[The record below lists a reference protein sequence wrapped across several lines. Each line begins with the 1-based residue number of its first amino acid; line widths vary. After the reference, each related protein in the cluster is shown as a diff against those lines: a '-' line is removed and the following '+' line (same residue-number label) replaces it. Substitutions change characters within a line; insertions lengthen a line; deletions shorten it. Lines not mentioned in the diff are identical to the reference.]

1 MRKTLFI
8 IVMLLARTALPQVFP
23 LQVSSQLVPPYS
35 PYLSDYAAPGSQ
47 VFMVQVRAND
57 LTLTNYPFKLR
68 IRIEGVGI
76 DIRTRHDFTPPPL
89 VLHGGGIPEILYGE
103 DLAAYFDA
111 DALDF
116 SGYSRVEYQR
126 TARLPEG
133 VYRFSVEVLDYYRGS
148 VVSNTGATTAWII
161 LNDPP
166 VLNLPAQRS
175 TVIVQDPQS
184 ILFTW
189 TPRHTGSPNAA
200 FTTAYTFTL
209 VEIWPDQR
217 NPNDAF
223 LTQSPLYETSTTQN
237 QILYGATEPALLPG
251 RTYAWQVTARDTGG
265 KDLFK
270 NHGASEVFVF
280 KYGEKLAAPE
290 NLLLRWAKPT
300 TLAIR
305 WDAVRHVDEEVRY
318 RLQYRPRRRTSN
330 DSREWYET
338 RTKFT
343 DKTLYDLEPATEYEV
358 KVRTELIS
366 QQSEFTETAIFKTL
380 KEEPAG
386 FVCSDGAAP
395 PPAPADTKPVFP
407 LSINDTIHAGGYDVL
422 VRDVLGIEGKYTG
435 SGLAI
440 VPWLNS
446 AKVRVSFENISVN
459 DRFWLTRGAIK
470 SVWNADSK
478 FLFKVETPIDPGEAP
493 KTGEIAITVVAADT
507 LITIQGAA
515 ISAVTREEDGAIVVH
530 TTDGATQVLP
540 KGQQYAVADEV
551 GNGYIIDKQGNI
563 AKTTAAEA
571 HAAAAR
577 SDREYDRRFVFQKGE
592 GQYGFDDRQLDAL
605 SQYYQQLDDGS
616 YVAWK
621 ALATSHQDALAGQIT
636 AGDADPAHI
645 TFQAGSSQTVPFSSS
660 DNNFSLRLFGRAAGM
675 EEELVA
681 LFHAAD
687 SVPDRAL
694 GKINLVTYNLMQYHL
709 VIVPVNAASMPAD
722 LSADRIAESL
732 NSVYRQAVAEWSVT
746 VDKSLTVSLGE
757 TFDEGETG
765 LLTNYTGDMK
775 KVLNAYGHLLKN
787 TFYLFLIE
795 RPRDPS
801 TLGYMPRNRQAGFIF
816 IEPHQ
821 GNAAEFVKTLAHEL
835 GHGAFNLKHIFS
847 EHGVPIGSTDNL
859 MDYSSG
865 TTLCKYQWDA
875 IHHPQSVLGLFDEE
889 GENAMENVTEPQPL
903 SWWQLLPPYERAAR
917 LLKKHFEAT
926 KLFKSVEYSC
936 NATRCVVSAELSV
949 NDSVSYTTET
959 TFLSTTSTD
968 DLLYA
973 LAFEYH
979 VDLWESFDV
988 KAEDIW
994 DQLYYWWRK
1003 QNDDLAAHKGWQIS
1017 GLNFLADVITSTT
1030 MVPAVEGW
1038 VTGKHWRDGHDLAG
1052 WEQGLA
1058 VLDVLA
1064 AEELTKGF
1072 LTKLVLKVGR
1082 KSINLLKI
1090 PAAAKELISNSIENG
1105 LKVTA
1110 ISETEF
1116 LIKGVDE
1123 TAIAR
1128 IVNENLYLLH
1138 EGREILINLSKRTTL
1153 LGRFVAGTENFILA
1167 KFHNSSLFN
1176 MLNVKWAKETSPL
1189 SKIIASDANKN
1200 AVEFWQSFNKR
1211 FIDDAIT
1218 KGDDITLLTRPD
1230 DLSNL
1235 FYRQLESREFI
1246 DTNGKI
1252 IQVTLT
1258 GRIDQDVQALLS
1270 KNAFPTMFG
1279 REVIYLAKKLEL
1291 SVSEVSLKFFK

>member
-1 MRKTLFI
+1 MRKTLFF
-8 IVMLLARTALPQVFP
+8 IVMLLARPALAQVFP
-23 LQVSSQLVPPYS
+23 LQVSPQLVPPYS

-47 VFMVQVRAND
+47 VLVVQVRAND
-57 LTLTNYPFKLR
+57 LTLTNYPCKLR
-68 IRIEGVGI
+68 IKIEGVGI
-76 DIRTRHDFTPPPL
+76 DIRTKQDFTPAPL
-89 VLHGGGIPEILYGE
+89 MLHGGGIPELLYGE

-116 SGYSRVEYQR
+116 SGYSRAEYQR

-148 VVSNTGATTAWII
+148 VVSNTGTATAWII

-166 VLNLPAQRS
+166 LLNLPAQHS
-175 TVIVQDPQS
+175 TVRVQDPQN

-200 FTTAYTFTL
+200 FTTAYTFAL

-223 LTQSPLYETSTTQN
+223 LTQSSLYETSTTQN
-237 QILYGATEPALLPG
+237 QLLYGATEPALLPG

-280 KYGEKLAAPE
+280 TYGEKLAAPE

-318 RLQYRPRRRTSN
+318 RLQYRPRRRTSD

-343 DKTLYDLEPATEYEV
+343 DKTLYDLQPATEYEV
-358 KVRTELIS
+358 QVRTELIS

-422 VRDVLGIEGKYTG
+422 VRDVLAVDGKYFG

-446 AKVRVSFENISVN
+446 AKVRVSFENISIN

-478 FLFKVETPIDPGEAP
+478 FIFKVETPIEPGQAP
-493 KTGEIAITVVAADT
+493 KTGEIDITVVAADS
-507 LITIQGAA
+507 LIAIHGAA
-515 ISAVTREEDGAIVVH
+515 ISAVTREEDGAIVVY
-530 TTDGATQVLP
+530 TTDGGRQVLP
-540 KGQQYAVADEV
+540 KGERYAVADDV
-551 GNGYIIDKQGNI
+551 GNGYIIDRQGNI
-563 AKTTAAEA
+563 AKTTATEA

-577 SDREYDRRFVFQKGE
+577 SEREYDSRFVFEKGE
-592 GQYGFDDRQLDAL
+592 GQYGFDDRQLDGL

-621 ALATSHQDALAGQIT
+621 ALATSHPDALAGQIT
-636 AGDADPAHI
+636 KGDADPARI
-645 TFQAGSSQTVPFSSS
+645 RFQTGSSQTVPFSSS
-660 DNNFSLRLFGRAAGM
+660 DHNFSLRVFGKAAGM

-681 LFHAAD
+681 VYHAAD
-687 SVPDRAL
+687 SVPDKAL
-694 GKINLVTYNLMQYHL
+694 GKINLVTYNLMRYHA
-709 VIVPVNAASMPAD
+709 VIVPVNGAIIPAA

-732 NSVYRQAVAEWSVT
+732 NDVYRQAVAEWSVT
-746 VDKSLTVSLGE
+746 LDKGLTVSLGE
-757 TFDEGETG
+757 TFDDGETG

-775 KVLNAYGHLLKN
+775 KLLNAYGHLLKN

-795 RPRDPS
+795 RARDPS
-801 TLGYMPRNRQAGFIF
+801 ALGYMPRNRQAGFIF
-816 IEPHQ
+816 VEPHQ
-821 GNAAEFVKTLAHEL
+821 GNAAEFAKTIAHEL

-847 EHGVPIGSTDNL
+847 EHGVLIGSTDNL
-859 MDYSSG
+859 MDYNSG

-875 IHHPQSVLGLFDEE
+875 IHNPQSVFGLFDEE
-889 GENAMENVTEPQPL
+889 GENALKGETEEQTIT
-903 SWWQLLPPYERAAR
+903 WWHLLPPYQRAAK
-917 LLKKHFEAT
+917 LLTKHFQAT
-926 KLFKSVEYSC
+926 KLFKSVVYSC
-936 NATRCVVSAELSV
+936 SPASCVVSAELAV
-949 NDSVSYTTET
+949 ADSISYTTET

-988 KAEDIW
+988 KAENIW

-1003 QNDDLAAHKGWQIS
+1003 QGDDLAAHKGWQIS
-1017 GLNFLADVITSTT
+1017 GLNFVADFITSTT
-1030 MVPAVEGW
+1030 MVPAVKGW
-1038 VTGKHWRDGHDLAG
+1038 VTGKHWRDGHNLNG

-1058 VLDVLA
+1058 VLDFIA
-1064 AEELTKGF
+1064 AEEITKGF
-1072 LTKLVLKVGR
+1072 LTKVVIKVGR
-1082 KSINLLKI
+1082 KSINVLKI
-1090 PAAAKELISNSIENG
+1090 PSVAKELISNSVANG
-1105 LKVTA
+1105 LKVTP

-1116 LIKGVDE
+1116 LITTVNE
-1123 TAIAR
+1123 TGIAR
-1128 IVNENLYLLH
+1128 IANQNLYLLQ
-1138 EGREILINLSKRTTL
+1138 EGREILINLNKRATL
-1153 LGRFVAGTENFILA
+1153 FGRYAKGTDKFLAA
-1167 KFHNSSLFN
+1167 KFHNSKLFN
-1176 MLNVKWAKETSPL
+1176 MLDVKF
-1189 SKIIASDANKN
+1189 SKATAPSTEISASNAYKN
-1200 AVEFWQSFNKR
+1200 SVEFWQSFNR
-1211 FIDDAIT
+1211 AFIDDAIAN
-1218 KGDDITLLTRPD
+1218 GDDIVLLSKPD
-1230 DLSNL
+1230 DLTNL
-1235 FYRQLESREFI
+1235 FYTADASRKFMATNGQLITAKLTGNI
-1246 DTNGKI
+1246 DTDLHI
-1252 IQVTLT
+1252 
-1258 GRIDQDVQALLS
+1258 LLLN
-1270 KNAFPTMFG
+1270 NAFPTMFG
-1279 REVIYLAKKLEL
+1279 REIIYLCEKLDL
-1291 SVSEVSLKFFK
+1291 SISDLTLKFYK